1 MCKSKRF
8 KLIVL
13 TWKGYNFAARF
24 LMKEHTGVITCSQ
37 QCKMIKILN
46 KTRIVRIVSFQTSL
60 RRSLDPR
67 HYTSRPSF
75 QMSDV
80 GCWMSDVESRM
91 SDVESRMSDVGC
103 QIWDVGCRISD
114 VRCRISDVECRMVP
128 ISFRSFFISSR
139 QKKIKKFVQ
148 NFWTKLE
155 AILWSLQTKKLFWNS
170 LAYLPPM
177 QNT

>member
-8 KLIVL
+8 KFIVQ
-13 TWKGYNFAARF
+13 TWKGYDFAARF

-80 GCWMSDVESRM
+80 ESRM
-91 SDVESRMSDVGC
+91 SADVGC
-103 QIWDVGCRISD
+103 QIWDVESRISDVECWMSNLVCRISD
-114 VRCRISDVECRMVP
+114 VRCRISDVGCRMAP
-128 ISFRSFFISSR
+128 ISFRTTRVCSVIR
-139 QKKIKKFVQ
+139 KRAAK
-148 NFWTKLE
+148 
-155 AILWSLQTKKLFWNS
+155 
-170 LAYLPPM
+170 
-177 QNT
+177 